1 MQQLAVSKLSVFLAA
16 LLGVAVGALGVRSL
30 GLAGPLD
37 RLQCRQLEVVGEDG
51 ATAIRLGR
59 TDKASA
65 VSLFDSRGRERLR
78 LRVTDGLEADLAGRA
93 SFELLGADG
102 ADGDVVADF
111 AIEPQDR
118 QHGSH
123 VALSIYGGAIDE
135 WQRPIPMV
143 RLGTGTSHSS
153 GGAGLTLFKG
163 EHGHR
168 LVSLEA
174 ETDAGSQLYLIGNR
188 PVAEDE
194 DATAEPKH
202 APCIFLDTRALLEV
216 GARGPLIGASVGSA
230 RALLSIQPDGTG
242 GPQLHLTG
250 PDGRSQT
257 VGIGR

>member
-1 MQQLAVSKLSVFLAA
+1 MQQLAVSKVPVFLAA
-16 LLGVAVGALGVRSL
+16 LLGAIVGALGTRLPGS
-30 GLAGPLD
+30 AGPLD
-37 RLQCRQLEVVGEDG
+37 RLQCRQLEIVGVDG
-51 ATAIRLGR
+51 ATAIRLER
-59 TDKASA
+59 TDDASS

-78 LRVTDGLEADLAGRA
+78 LRVTDQPDADLAGRA

-102 ADGDVVADF
+102 DAVADF

-153 GGAGLTLFKG
+153 GGAGLTLFEG

-174 ETDAGSQLYLIGNR
+174 EADAGSQLYLIGNR

-194 DATAEPKH
+194 GATSEPRH

-230 RALLSIQPDGTG
+230 RALLSIQPDDTG
-242 GPQLHLTG
+242 GPQLNLKG
-250 PDGRSQT
+250 PDGRTQT